1 MRNGN
6 VDCIGVASD
15 GIEVTGHVLRQTLDG
30 LQETEMNVNAG
41 ARLDRLPVSGFHKRI
56 MWLIGIGMFFDGFDI
71 YVASTVLGATLQ
83 SGFSTLGQNALFVSL
98 TFLGMMIG
106 SLATGFLGD
115 RFGRRFTYQ
124 TNLMVFGIA
133 SLGAALAP
141 NMMVLIA
148 FRFVMGLGL
157 GAENVVGYSTLT
169 EFAPPASRGKMQGLM
184 AVFVVSGLP
193 VAGLIGLFLI
203 PAMGWR
209 AMFVLGGIGAIG
221 VWYARKSLPESP
233 RWLESVGRHQDA
245 EAILSKIETEVKAE
259 HGGTL
264 PAPSPKP
271 SIAPSRALGSL
282 FTGAMLPRMIV
293 GCVTLVVIN
302 TLLYGFVT
310 WLPTFFVHQGFS
322 IAKSFGYAL
331 VMSIGAPIGSGIG
344 ALTADRW
351 GRKPTIIGASVLA
364 IIFGAIYPFVNNP
377 VMLPVVGLLL
387 VIPIYVLV
395 ALLFAIYVPELFPTE
410 VRLRAS
416 GICNTLGRGA
426 TIVTPFI
433 VVALF
438 GHYGVVGVLALM
450 IGLLAIQ
457 IVVVA
462 WLGVEPTGQRLEDI
476 QPTDAPARLDVGAD
490 TRVSPLK

>member
-1 MRNGN
+1 
-6 VDCIGVASD
+6 
-15 GIEVTGHVLRQTLDG
+15 
-30 LQETEMNVNAG
+30 
-41 ARLDRLPVSGFHKRI
+41 
-56 MWLIGIGMFFDGFDI
+56 
-71 YVASTVLGATLQ
+71 
-83 SGFSTLGQNALFVSL
+83 
-98 TFLGMMIG
+98 
-106 SLATGFLGD
+106 
-115 RFGRRFTYQ
+115 
-124 TNLMVFGIA
+124 
-133 SLGAALAP
+133 
-141 NMMVLIA
+141 
-148 FRFVMGLGL
+148 
-157 GAENVVGYSTLT
+157 VVGYSTLT
-169 EFAPPASRGKMQGLM
+169 EFAPPASRGKLQGLM

-193 VAGLIGLFLI
+193 VAGLIGLTLI
-203 PAMGWR
+203 PSFGWR
-209 AMFVLGGIGAIG
+209 AMFVLGGIGALG

-233 RWLESVGRHQDA
+233 RWLESVGRHDEA
-245 EAILSKIETEVKAE
+245 DAILRRIEQEVMASRPGKP
-259 HGGTL
+259 L
-264 PAPSPKP
+264 PPPSARPTVQR
-271 SIAPSRALGSL
+271 SRALGSL
-282 FTGAMLPRMIV
+282 FAGAMLPRMIV

-331 VMSIGAPIGSGIG
+331 VMSLGAPVGSAIG

-351 GRKPTIIGASVLA
+351 GRKPTIVISSLIA
-364 IIFGAIYPFVNNP
+364 IVFGAIYPFVSNP
-377 VMLPVVGLLL
+377 VLLPIVGLLL

-438 GHYGVVGVLALM
+438 GRYGIVGVLALM

-462 WLGVEPTGQRLEDI
+462 WLGVEPTGQGLEDI
-476 QPTDAPARLDVGAD
+476 QPTGARALHEVGPDA
-490 TRVSPLK
+490 RVSPLK

>member
-1 MRNGN
+1 
-6 VDCIGVASD
+6 
-15 GIEVTGHVLRQTLDG
+15 
-30 LQETEMNVNAG
+30 MNVNAG

-233 RWLESVGRHQDA
+233 RWLESVGRHQEA
-245 EAILSKIETEVKAE
+245 EAILSRIETEVKAE

-271 SIAPSRALGSL
+271 SIAQSRALGSL

-377 VMLPVVGLLL
+377 IMLPVVGLLL

-433 VVALF
+433 VVVLF

-476 QPTDAPARLDVGAD
+476 QPTDVPARLNVGAD

>member
-1 MRNGN
+1 M
-6 VDCIGVASD
+6 S
-15 GIEVTGHVLRQTLDG
+15 
-30 LQETEMNVNAG
+30 VNAG
-41 ARLDRLPVSGFHKRI
+41 ARLDRLPMSGFHRRI

-71 YVASTVLGATLQ
+71 YVASTVLGATLK

-98 TFLGMMIG
+98 TFLGMMLG

-115 RFGRRFTYQ
+115 RYGRRFTYQ
-124 TNLMVFGIA
+124 TNLMLFGVA

-141 NMMVLIA
+141 NMAVLIA
-148 FRFVMGLGL
+148 CRFVMGLGL

-169 EFAPPASRGKMQGLM
+169 EFAPPASRGKLQGLM

-193 VAGLIGLFLI
+193 VAGLIGLLLI
-203 PAMGWR
+203 PVLGWR
-209 AMFVLGGIGAIG
+209 GMFVLGGLGAIG

-233 RWLESVGRHQDA
+233 RWLESAGHDKEA
-245 EAILSKIETEVKAE
+245 ETILSAIEGEVRAE
-259 HGGTL
+259 HGNAPL
-264 PAPSPKP
+264 PTPAVKP
-271 SIAPSRALGSL
+271 LIAPSRELGSL
-282 FTGAMLPRMIV
+282 FAGAMLPRMIV
-293 GCVTLVVIN
+293 GCVTLIVIN

-322 IAKSFGYAL
+322 IAKSFGFAL
-331 VMSIGAPIGSGIG
+331 VMSFGAPLGSGFG
-344 ALTADRW
+344 ALTADRL
-351 GRKPTIIGASVLA
+351 GRKTTIIGASLLA
-364 IIFGAIYPFVNNP
+364 IVFGSIYPFVSNE
-377 VMLPVVGLLL
+377 VLLPIVGLLL

-438 GHYGVVGVLALM
+438 GHYGVIGVLALM

-462 WLGVEPTGQRLEDI
+462 ALGVESTGQRLEDI
-476 QPTDAPARLDVGAD
+476 QPTDASVRREVGTDA
-490 TRVSPLK
+490 RVSPLK

>member
-1 MRNGN
+1 MT
-6 VDCIGVASD
+6 ISMA
-15 GIEVTGHVLRQTLDG
+15 
-30 LQETEMNVNAG
+30 VNAG
-41 ARLDRLPVSGFHKRI
+41 ARLDRLPMSGFHRRI

-71 YVASTVLGATLQ
+71 YVASTVLGATLK
-83 SGFSTLGQNALFVSL
+83 SGFSTLGENALFVSL
-98 TFLGMMIG
+98 TFLGMMLG

-115 RFGRRFTYQ
+115 RYGRRFTYQ
-124 TNLMVFGIA
+124 TNLILFGLA

-141 NMMVLIA
+141 TMAVLIA
-148 FRFVMGLGL
+148 CRFVMGLGL

-169 EFAPPASRGKMQGLM
+169 EFAPPASRGRLQGLM

-193 VAGLIGLFLI
+193 VAGLIGLVII
-203 PAMGWR
+203 PHFGWR
-209 AMFVLGGIGAIG
+209 AMFVLGGIGALG

-233 RWLESVGRHQDA
+233 RWLETVGRHA
-245 EAILSKIETEVKAE
+245 EAEVILARIEREVAAAQPS
-259 HGGTL
+259 GVL
-264 PAPSPKP
+264 PSAVSRPSVPQ
-271 SIAPSRALGSL
+271 SRELASL
-282 FTGAMLPRMIV
+282 FAGAMLPRMIV
-293 GCVTLVVIN
+293 GCVTLIVIN

-322 IAKSFGYAL
+322 IAKSFGFAL
-331 VMSIGAPIGSGIG
+331 VMSLGAPVGSAIG

-351 GRKPTIIGASVLA
+351 GRKPTIIVSSLVA
-364 IIFGAIYPFVNNP
+364 IVFGAIYPFVSNE
-377 VMLPVVGLLL
+377 VLLPVIGLLL

-438 GHYGVVGVLALM
+438 GHYGIVGVLALM

-462 WLGVEPTGQRLEDI
+462 WLGVEPTGQRLEEI
-476 QPTDAPARLDVGAD
+476 QPVADRSRQAAATDA
-490 TRVSPLK
+490 RVSSLK

>member
-1 MRNGN
+1 MY
-6 VDCIGVASD
+6 
-15 GIEVTGHVLRQTLDG
+15 
-30 LQETEMNVNAG
+30 VNAG
-41 ARLDRLPVSGFHKRI
+41 PRLDRLPMSPFHRRI

-83 SGFSTLGQNALFVSL
+83 SGFSTLAQNALFVSL
-98 TFLGMMIG
+98 TFLGMMLG
-106 SLATGFLGD
+106 SLGTGFLGD

-124 TNLMVFGIA
+124 ANLAIFGLA

-141 NMMVLIA
+141 NMSVLIA
-148 FRFVMGLGL
+148 CRFVMGLGL

-169 EFAPPASRGKMQGLM
+169 EFVPPAKRGKLQGLM

-193 VAGLIGLFLI
+193 VAGLIGLLLI
-203 PAMGWR
+203 PSLGWR
-209 AMFVLGGIGAIG
+209 AMFVVGGIGALG

-233 RWLESVGRHQDA
+233 RWLESVGRHDEA
-245 EAILSKIETEVKAE
+245 EAIMTRIEAEVTQAQ
-259 HGGTL
+259 GGKPL
-264 PAPSPKP
+264 PQALVAKP
-271 SIAPSRALGSL
+271 SNAAPMSFGSL

-293 GCVTLVVIN
+293 GCVTLIVIN

-310 WLPTFFVHQGFS
+310 WLPTFFVHQGMS
-322 IAKSFGYAL
+322 IAKSFGFAL
-331 VMSIGAPIGSGIG
+331 VMSLGAPIGSGIG
-344 ALTADRW
+344 ALTADAW
-351 GRKPTIIGASVLA
+351 GRKPTIIGASLA
-364 IIFGAIYPFVNNP
+364 AIVFGAIYPFVSSP
-377 VMLPVVGLLL
+377 MLLPVIGLLL
-387 VIPIYVLV
+387 TIPIYVLV
-395 ALLFAIYVPELFPTE
+395 ALLFAVYVPELFPTP

-438 GHYGVVGVLALM
+438 AQHGIVGVLAMM

-462 WLGVEPTGQRLEDI
+462 WLGVEPTGERLEDL
-476 QPTDAPARLDVGAD
+476 QPESPGSPESHDARHAHA
-490 TRVSPLK
+490 SPSK